1 MEQECEGIKFA
12 IGDVNEYTYDEASSV
27 VDDDVDVDDVV
38 VGRFNSKRN
47 FTLSVLASLQARLR
61 ALCGATCVR
70 AYL

>member
-12 IGDVNEYTYDEASSV
+12 IGEVNEYTYGEASSA
-27 VDDDVDVDDVV
+27 VDDDVDVV
-38 VGRFNSKRN
+38 VGCFNSKRN